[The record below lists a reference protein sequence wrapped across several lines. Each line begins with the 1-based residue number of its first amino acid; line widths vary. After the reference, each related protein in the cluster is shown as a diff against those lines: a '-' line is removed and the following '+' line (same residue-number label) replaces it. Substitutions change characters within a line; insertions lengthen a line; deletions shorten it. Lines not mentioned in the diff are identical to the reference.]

1 MYTIVQLKQ
10 GTQQWHAYRQSRR
23 NASESAAV
31 LGLSPWMTPYQLWLA
46 KTGRLQ
52 TPATAAMQRGTDLEP
67 LARAAYELQTGHI
80 MEPLVI
86 EEGPYS
92 ASLDGM
98 TLDGSL
104 ILEIKCPFK
113 GMRSELWEGVSQ
125 GQVPQQYVIQIQH
138 QLMVA
143 GADTAHLW
151 VFDGVQGIL
160 HTIERDE
167 MCMQRIR
174 DAWDQFMPYL
184 DSDSPP
190 PLSEGDTH
198 HRSDTGWQQAAQ
210 TYIQARQR
218 SEEAAATLDAAR
230 AALMSLANHPREQGA
245 GVTVTRY
252 WKQGNIDYKRIPQLL
267 GVDLEPYRK
276 KGGEEVRV
284 TVSG

>member
-31 LGLSPWMTPYQLWLA
+31 LGLSPWMTPYQLWLV

-52 TPATAAMQRGTDLEP
+52 TPATTAMQRGTDLEP

-104 ILEIKCPFK
+104 ILEIKCPFR

-125 GQVPQQYVIQIQH
+125 GQVPQHYVIQIQH

-167 MCMQRIR
+167 VCMQRIR

-184 DSDSPP
+184 DRDSPP
-190 PLSEGDTH
+190 PLADADTLI
-198 HRSDTGWQQAAQ
+198 RQDEVWLQAARHYLHTKQ
-210 TYIQARQR
+210 AADTLSEQLETARQ
-218 SEEAAATLDAAR
+218 
-230 AALMSLANHPREQGA
+230 SLIGLAQHPKEQGG
-245 GVTVTRY
+245 GVCVTRY
-252 WKQGNIDYKRIPQLL
+252 WKQGMVDYKKVPQLQ
-267 GVDLEPYRK
+267 GVDLNLYRSK
-276 KGGEEVRV
+276 PRQEIRI
-284 TVSG
+284 SSD